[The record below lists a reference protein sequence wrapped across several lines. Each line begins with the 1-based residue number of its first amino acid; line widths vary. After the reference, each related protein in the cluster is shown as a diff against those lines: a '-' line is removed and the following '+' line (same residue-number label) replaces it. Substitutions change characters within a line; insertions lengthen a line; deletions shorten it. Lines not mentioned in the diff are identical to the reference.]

1 MRKQFLK
8 NAMIIVL
15 VTWGG
20 FGYSQDALL
29 KYQFVKGKTYTHE
42 VQLANNTIQSFGGQE
57 MKMVMDISATSEF
70 FIEDINENFEV
81 TAIELIKDISMH
93 SVMMGRDTTMSFKD
107 INEKNRVVYS
117 KDGKQISKE
126 LIDSA
131 AIADLAG
138 TTNQIAKFIYLPE
151 KAVKA
156 GDKWQHVKTEKT
168 EITEKNPFETIIT
181 STEEFTFVGN
191 ETKDGQSF
199 DKILIESNSVIEG
212 KGSQSG
218 MEIFMEGTGKSQGFA
233 YFDSKASIVVYT
245 EINTDM
251 DMNLAIAGQENM
263 TIPMSQSMK
272 VITKFNEKK

>member
-8 NAMIIVL
+8 NAMVIAL
-15 VTWGG
+15 LAMCG
-20 FGYSQDALL
+20 FGYSQEVVL

-42 VQLANNTIQSFGGQE
+42 VQLANNIIQSFGGQE

-70 FIEDINENFEV
+70 FIENINENLDV

-107 INEKNRVVYS
+107 INEKSRVVYS

-131 AIADLAG
+131 TIADLAG
-138 TTNQIAKFIYLPE
+138 TTNQISKFIFLPE
-151 KAVKA
+151 KAVKV
-156 GDKWQHVKTEKT
+156 GDKWQNVKTDKT
-168 EITEKNPFETIIT
+168 EITDKNPIETIIT
-181 STEEFTFVGN
+181 STEDFTFVGK

-199 DKILIESNSVIEG
+199 DKILIESTSVIEG
-212 KGSQSG
+212 KGTQMG
-218 MEIFMEGTGKSQGFA
+218 MEIFMEGTGKTQGFA
-233 YFDSKASIVVYT
+233 YFDSKASIVVYS
-245 EINTDM
+245 EMNTDM